1 MERTLH
7 NIVLSLHTVH
17 SLHTVFA
24 HSSSGSNYQ
33 VLLLPLLLAI
43 FSPPQWTAHFP
54 AVRTAI
60 KKAGQSKKDGVGR
73 GLTPCPLVLSS
84 PEWTSSP
91 QHPVPPYTSLFYP
104 LPSRPA
110 QPQLCSHSQAPYLC
124 SLTWVLSSRAV
135 SFIPVPLCLDSKP
148 HRESMNFPR
157 LWGYWA
163 GASQNLSSIVRN
175 VACHPSTLQAALG
188 PGLI

>member
-1 MERTLH
+1 MDSALPSCEDCNQESWAVKERWGGKRTHSMSPGSVLSWVNLISSTPSSTLH
-7 NIVLSLHTVH
+7 VSL
-17 SLHTVFA
+17 L
-24 HSSSGSNYQ
+24 
-33 VLLLPLLLAI
+33 
-43 FSPPQWTAHFP
+43 
-54 AVRTAI
+54 
-60 KKAGQSKKDGVGR
+60 
-73 GLTPCPLVLSS
+73 
-84 PEWTSSP
+84 
-91 QHPVPPYTSLFYP
+91 YP

-157 LWGYWA
+157 LQGYWA